1 MDGMCPESDSET
13 EISVQDL
20 NTVISEM
27 KSTITEAIASEH
39 LTAAEVTSAIAAAG
53 LHDPDDG
60 LLSSDNGDGSDDQS
74 SDEDDV
80 GAGEGVR
87 GDDDAA
93 GEGVRGDDDAADS
106 GDGLGISTPHIE
118 ALNTTLDAESQADL

>member
-1 MDGMCPESDSET
+1 MSLSPESDTEA
-13 EISVQDL
+13 EISVKDL
-20 NTVISEM
+20 DTAISEM
-27 KSTITEAIASEH
+27 KSTITKAIASEH

-106 GDGLGISTPHIE
+106 GDRLGISTPHIE